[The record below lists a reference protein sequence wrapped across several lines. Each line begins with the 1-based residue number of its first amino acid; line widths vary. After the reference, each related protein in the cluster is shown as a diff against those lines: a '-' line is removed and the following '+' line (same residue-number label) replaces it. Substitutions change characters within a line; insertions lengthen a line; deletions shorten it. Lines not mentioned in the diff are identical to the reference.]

1 MENKLSKAIRAAVV
15 FCLIVAITGCGM
27 ARGVHELNSLAKNTP
42 KTNKTPIEIE
52 VYTQDNPPPKP
63 VIYIANVAAHGNG
76 YADNN
81 VLLTTLKEETSKVGA
96 ELVFITNKEISK
108 DETIGSYG
116 GGIMMSN
123 QIKRPHLYGI
133 AGVYSKVRLGIA
145 AGDDGIIKYINADSP
160 ADKAGLKE
168 GMRLLSING
177 KYFNNA
183 NLFQKE
189 VSNKSPGDVVIIEYL
204 NRDNNKTKVNVKLE
218 SSS

>member
-1 MENKLSKAIRAAVV
+1 MENKMSEAIKAAVIS
-15 FCLIVAITGCGM
+15 CLIVVITGCGM
-27 ARGVHELNSLAKNTP
+27 AQGVHELNSQAKNTP
-42 KTNKTPIEIE
+42 RINKTPIEIE

-63 VIYIANVAAHGNG
+63 VLYIANVAAHGNG

-108 DETIGSYG
+108 DEIIGSYG
-116 GGIMMSN
+116 DGIMMSN

-133 AGVYSKVRLGIA
+133 AGVYSKVRIGIT
-145 AGDDGIIKYINADSP
+145 AGNDGIIKYINADSP

-218 SSS
+218 SNS

>member
-1 MENKLSKAIRAAVV
+1 MEYKLSKAIRAAAVS
-15 FCLIVAITGCGM
+15 CLIVVITGCGM
-27 ARGVHELNSLAKNTP
+27 ARGVHELNSLAENTP
-42 KTNKTPIEIE
+42 KTNKTPVEIE
-52 VYTQDNPPPKP
+52 VYTQDNPPTKP
-63 VIYIANVAAHGNG
+63 VVYIANVAAHGNG

-108 DETIGSYG
+108 DEIIGSYSN
-116 GGIMMSN
+116 GIMMSN
-123 QIKRPHLYGI
+123 QIQRPHLYGI
-133 AGVYSKVRLGIA
+133 AGVYSKVRIGITA
-145 AGDDGIIKYINADSP
+145 DNDGIIKYINADSP

-177 KYFNNA
+177 KYFNNQ
-183 NLFQKE
+183 NIFQTE

-204 NRDNNKTKVNVKLE
+204 DRDNNKTKVNVKLE

>member
-1 MENKLSKAIRAAVV
+1 MENNLSKAIRSAAV
-15 FCLIVAITGCGM
+15 FCLIVFITGCGM
-27 ARGVHELNSLAKNTP
+27 ARGVHELKSQAKSAP
-42 KTNKTPIEIE
+42 RTNKSPMEIE

-108 DETIGSYG
+108 DEIIGSYG

-123 QIKRPHLYGI
+123 QIKRPHLYGV
-133 AGVYSKVRLGIA
+133 AGIYSKVRIGIT
-145 AGDDGIIKYINADSP
+145 AGNDGIIKYINADSP
-160 ADKAGLKE
+160 ADKVGLKE

-204 NRDNNKTKVNVKLE
+204 DRDNNKTKINVKLE